1 MPAPAAASVV
11 VRPLRPSDAAGV
23 AQLLDRLS
31 ETDRYRRW
39 FTGGADVHAAARDAA
54 HHDGAI
60 AVAGDRTVG
69 HGLLVDGADD
79 GCEVAFEVDP
89 AWRHHGI
96 ATQLLAALVEEARRR
111 GHRTVSAD
119 VLSEN
124 ADMLAVFAEHGG
136 FVPRRRGGVVH
147 LALVL
152 REP

>member
-1 MPAPAAASVV
+1 MPVHSAAPVI
-11 VRPLRPSDAAGV
+11 VRPLRPSDAEGV
-23 AQLLDRLS
+23 GRLLDGLS

-54 HHDGAI
+54 HHAGMI

-69 HGLLVDGADD
+69 HGLLVDDAEE

-89 AWRHHGI
+89 AWRHHGV
-96 ATQLLAALVEEARRR
+96 ATQLLAALVGQARRR
-111 GHRTVSAD
+111 GRRTVAAD

-136 FVPRRRGGVVH
+136 FVPRREGGVVH
-147 LALVL
+147 LTLVL